1 MAVGPTAATANTF
14 LDTIDGTYAKLHIGD
29 PGASGT
35 ANTATETTRQL
46 MSLGTSSGGSVTNDT
61 ALTWTSIAG
70 SQDASHISLWTTIG
84 PSDGVCVWTG
94 LITASAY
101 TAGNTFEIAIGG
113 ATLSLSPVAA

>member
-1 MAVGPTAATANTF
+1 MAVGPSAAEANTF
-14 LDTIDGTYAKLHIGD
+14 LDGLDGTFAQLHIGD

-70 SQDASHISLWTTIG
+70 SQDASHISLWSASTAGTFRFSG
-84 PSDGVCVWTG
+84 T
-94 LITASAY
+94 ITASAY